1 MFKHSSLPI
10 LIRLKNKISNLNHSL
25 KLRFGAS
32 AMKMFLKE
40 YRKMKDQVIK
50 AYTLGESI
58 DDIALEFDMSPDC
71 VKEIVNSYKRTK

>member
-1 MFKHSSLPI
+1 MRSSLPI
-10 LIRLKNKISNLNHSL
+10 LIRLKNKISDLNHSL
-25 KLRFGAS
+25 KLHFGAS
-32 AMKMFLKE
+32 ALKMFIKE

-58 DDIALEFDMSPDC
+58 DNIALEFDMSPDC

>member
-1 MFKHSSLPI
+1 MLLAAASINAWSQDAPVFTEEDQ
-10 LIRLKNKISNLNHSL
+10 
-25 KLRFGAS
+25 KLYFGAS

>member
-1 MFKHSSLPI
+1 MRSSLPI
-10 LIRLKNKISNLNHSL
+10 LIRLKNKISDLNHSL
-25 KLRFGAS
+25 KLHFGAS

-58 DDIALEFDMSPDC
+58 DDIAPDC